1 MPIRIAAVNSRQSSC
16 GWVNDPTPNLSVL
29 ASRILDMKSRIWLGA
44 GGIAVAALAAVAA
57 IRLTGGGADPGGA
70 ELLRPDHAPTVA
82 LGEPLYEANCASCH
96 GVDLKGEVADWR
108 SPKPDGLMPAPPHDE
123 TGHTWHHPDQV
134 LFDITKLGVVRA
146 ANLENYRSA
155 MPAYEDILTDDE
167 IIAILSYIKS
177 TWPADVR
184 ERHDELNRVY
194 SMEPGS

>member
-1 MPIRIAAVNSRQSSC
+1 
-16 GWVNDPTPNLSVL
+16 
-29 ASRILDMKSRIWLGA
+29 
-44 GGIAVAALAAVAA
+44 
-57 IRLTGGGADPGGA
+57 
-70 ELLRPDHAPTVA
+70 
-82 LGEPLYEANCASCH
+82 
-96 GVDLKGEVADWR
+96 
-108 SPKPDGLMPAPPHDE
+108 MPAPPHDE

-194 SMEPGS
+194 SMEPRS